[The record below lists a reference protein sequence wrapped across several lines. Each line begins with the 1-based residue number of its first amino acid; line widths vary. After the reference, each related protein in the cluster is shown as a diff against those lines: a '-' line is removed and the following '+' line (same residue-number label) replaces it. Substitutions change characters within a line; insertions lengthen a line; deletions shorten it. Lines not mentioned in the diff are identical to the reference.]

1 MSMSRSK
8 HVAAG
13 FLVLAAGVASMA
25 PASRTSDPHA
35 NLPATLSLTGVVRD
49 FRERSVTG
57 GHPDFE
63 RQPSAGFGHYVNMVN
78 DSLGSEGKPV
88 MRGTSGGN
96 KLNSN
101 FRDSAG
107 RNRINNKEYI
117 ASRSGDVNGSVANA
131 NGGALTTAANFDQWF
146 RDVPGV
152 NLSRQQTLT
161 LVRQPNSNVYSFN
174 DRTDAGFA
182 DRGGFF
188 PINGE
193 LFGNSAGNDRNF
205 HFTFELETQFI
216 YERDKGQVFTFT
228 GDDDVWVFIDD
239 KLVVDIGGVHSAI
252 SQSIELDRLS
262 WLQNGREYQL
272 KFFFAERHRTQSNFR
287 IDTTMVLRSIEPPA
301 TSALFD

>member
-13 FLVLAAGVASMA
+13 FLVLSAGVASMA

-117 ASRSGDVNGSVANA
+117 ASRSGDVNGSVATA

-228 GDDDVWVFIDD
+228 GDDDVWVFIDG

>member
-8 HVAAG
+8 YVAAG

-25 PASRTSDPHA
+25 PASRTSDPYA

-63 RQPSAGFGHYVNMVN
+63 RPPSAGFGHFVNMVN
-78 DSLGSEGKPV
+78 DNLGSEGKPA
-88 MRGTSGGN
+88 MRGTAGGN
-96 KLNSN
+96 KLTAN
-101 FRDSAG
+101 FRDSSG
-107 RNRINNKEYI
+107 RNRVPNKEYI
-117 ASRSGDVNGSVANA
+117 SARSGDANGTIASSG
-131 NGGALTTAANFDQWF
+131 GGALTTAANFDQWF

-182 DRGGFF
+182 NRGGFF

-216 YERDKGQVFTFT
+216 YEREKGQVFTFT
-228 GDDDVWVFIDD
+228 GDDDVWVFIDG
-239 KLVVDIGGVHSAI
+239 KLVVDIGGVHGAV
-252 SQSIELDRLS
+252 SQSIELDRLG
-262 WLQNGREYQL
+262 WLQDGREYQL
-272 KFFFAERHRTQSNFR
+272 KFFFAERHRTASNFR

-301 TSALFD
+301 PSALFD

>member
-78 DSLGSEGKPV
+78 DQLGSEGKPE

-228 GDDDVWVFIDD
+228 GDDDVWVFIDG